1 MTISP
6 IESNPLD
13 VTICGPGHP
22 VHESL
27 QRMLAAQREGRR
39 EASRYWAERLQRE
52 TLAHFAQ
59 TAQIRG
65 ELNHPGD
72 PAAAA
77 ASIAALRRRI
87 AEESSAHH
95 PGPQDPAP
103 FRPVVR
109 VQPAPRARS
118 SHRAAGAGKARD
130 GDAGDEGEPPPP
142 AARVAWARLR
152 AAQVAFPT
160 DKSLAVRLI
169 WQAAQDL
176 AGVSP

>member
-6 IESNPLD
+6 VESNPLD
-13 VTICGPGHP
+13 ATICGPGHP
-22 VHESL
+22 VHENFR
-27 QRMLAAQREGRR
+27 RMLAAQREGRR
-39 EASRYWAERLQRE
+39 EAGRYSAEKLQRE

-87 AEESSAHH
+87 AEESSVRH
-95 PGPQDPAP
+95 PGPQDAVP
-103 FRPVVR
+103 FRPVLR
-109 VQPAPRARS
+109 VQPAPRTSS
-118 SHRAAGAGKARD
+118 SHRARAAGGDDD
-130 GDAGDEGEPPPP
+130 GEAEPPPP

-160 DKSLAVRLI
+160 DKGLAARLI